1 MLDGPERVAYGG
13 GADLILQFQFERG
26 GDGINRCRKMKRRQR
41 SCLCSME
48 RKHDTVRWRNDVG

>member
-26 GDGINRCRKMKRRQR
+26 GDGINRCRKMKQRQ
-41 SCLCSME
+41 
-48 RKHDTVRWRNDVG
+48 